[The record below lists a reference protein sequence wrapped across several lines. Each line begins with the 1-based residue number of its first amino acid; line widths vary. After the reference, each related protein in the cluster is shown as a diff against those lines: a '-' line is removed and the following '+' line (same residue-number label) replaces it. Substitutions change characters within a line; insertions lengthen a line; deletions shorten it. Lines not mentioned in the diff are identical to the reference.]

1 MVEIEEY
8 IMASLFE
15 EVKNKPLAESIDKK
29 YHEKYGKGIPGSVWD
44 RIKSDENYAREFE
57 SYLDNPP
64 DLNKID
70 KAEATKMSNMGM
82 LDLAEWT
89 IANDKRTKSSDYD
102 SSIDNAIKNG
112 YVTEDIAQAYKDL
125 YRTDE
130 GAATGWLSKVIQEGI
145 EKKNFVEPEYVTQAR
160 KLINEQMNSDPTFN
174 TGIIDEWM
182 PTLLKT
188 QEGAKQQ
195 EYQNNAD
202 LQNQMGRLFSGQTLK
217 TARDTNT
224 AYNMDALNKAL
235 GYASSDYARK
245 LTQKDAAI
253 NKNLALGQYDQD
265 RNFQSLMNSFNM
277 AESNRATAQSM
288 LEQNL
293 SNIWGNE
300 AWEKNA
306 SLQKELMKMQTKDN
320 GFDWTKLLQPAATV
334 AAAAI

>member
-1 MVEIEEY
+1 
-8 IMASLFE
+8 MAVYGNKVSNGMTYQSL
-15 EVKNKPLAESIDKK
+15 VALDAAYQKK
-29 YHEKYGKGIPGSVWD
+29 YGRGMPGEL
-44 RIKSDENYAREFE
+44 IDELRGSPKLAKEVGDYLMKPQD
-57 SYLDNPP
+57 SLDNTSSKSEAQK
-64 DLNKID
+64 LAKWKMID
-70 KAEATKMSNMGM
+70 MA
-82 LDLAEWT
+82 DWT
-89 IANDKRTKSSDYD
+89 IANEKKTKLSEFD

-125 YRTDE
+125 YRSDPT
-130 GAATGWLSKVIQEGI
+130 AASGWLSTAIQEGI

-182 PTLLKT
+182 PTLLKA
-188 QEGAKQQ
+188 QEPAKQQ

-306 SLQKELMKMQTKDN
+306 KLSKELAKIQSQDN

-334 AAAAI
+334 ASTLL